1 VEQGAREQRRKQKV
15 VLAVLVRD
23 AYRCAHSKK
32 WINIKHHWTL
42 SVTSAE
48 RSARKQ
54 MLSTCG

>member
-1 VEQGAREQRRKQKV
+1 M
-15 VLAVLVRD
+15 LAVLVRD